1 MNKLE
6 TYKGLSSQALDVLKD
21 RGQTEVT
28 KHDIL
33 LAMQELDATVKDGEA
48 VGLAIYELEQ
58 TGQMTLHHKRG
69 NANVYRID

>member
-1 MNKLE
+1 MNKSE
-6 TYKGLSSQALDVLKD
+6 IYKDLSSRALGVLKH
-21 RGQTEVT
+21 RGQREVT

-33 LAMQELDATVKDGEA
+33 LAMQELDATVEDGEG
-48 VGLAIYELEQ
+48 VGRAISNLAK

>member
-1 MNKLE
+1 M
-6 TYKGLSSQALDVLKD
+6 
-21 RGQTEVT
+21 T

-33 LAMQELDATVKDGEA
+33 LAMQELDATVKDGGA

>member
-1 MNKLE
+1 M
-6 TYKGLSSQALDVLKD
+6 
-21 RGQTEVT
+21 T

-33 LAMQELDATVKDGEA
+33 LAMQELDATVED
-48 VGLAIYELEQ
+48 VGGVGRAISNLAK

>member
-1 MNKLE
+1 MNKSE
-6 TYKGLSSQALDVLKD
+6 IYKDLSSRALGGLKH

>member
-6 TYKGLSSQALDVLKD
+6 TYKGLSSQALDVLKH
-21 RGQTEVT
+21 RGRTEVT

-33 LAMQELDATVKDGEA
+33 LAMQELDATVEDGEG
-48 VGLAIYELEQ
+48 VGRAITNLAK